1 MTKNTQNT
9 KNNIKKSESRASYI
23 VQAKQALKAYN
34 ESEKTLKE
42 KYIDL
47 MLLLRRVALSDT
59 AAKTKGVACKQALI
73 DVYGSEWV
81 ENTKN
86 KTRKSEVLKILTYLY
101 DLTESKAQKTLETKS
116 RVSIINE
123 ARGKKHADS
132 DKPSFIEKIIKCDDA
147 YFKLLDSEDVE
158 ELSLKDWQVIRQ
170 GLNRLLSICDE
181 SINSLKEEVKQAV

>member
-1 MTKNTQNT
+1 MIKNTQ
-9 KNNIKKSESRASYI
+9 NNIKKSESRAAYI
-23 VQAKQALKAYN
+23 TQAKQALKAYN

-42 KYIDL
+42 KYVSL

-86 KTRKSEVLKILTYLY
+86 KTRKSEVMKILSYLY

-123 ARGKKHADS
+123 ARGKKQADS
-132 DKPSFIEKIIKCDDA
+132 NKPSFIEKVIKCDEA

-158 ELSLKDWQVIRQ
+158 ELSLKDWQAIRQ

-181 SINSLKEEVKQAV
+181 SINSLKEEVKQAI